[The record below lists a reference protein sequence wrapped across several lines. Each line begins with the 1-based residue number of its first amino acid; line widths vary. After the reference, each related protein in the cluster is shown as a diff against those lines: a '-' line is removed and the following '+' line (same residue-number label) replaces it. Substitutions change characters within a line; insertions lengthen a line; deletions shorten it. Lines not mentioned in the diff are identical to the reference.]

1 MLSPPLAVQGW
12 HRNES
17 ALARELQERAI
28 PPAPDPG
35 RDMLEF
41 CSDRRDDVLRFC
53 HHTRVWLHGGQSS
66 QHERVSGRRSIRSS
80 TGSEP

>member
-1 MLSPPLAVQGW
+1 
-12 HRNES
+12 
-17 ALARELQERAI
+17 
-28 PPAPDPG
+28 
-35 RDMLEF
+35 MLEF